1 MVIAIEERV
10 AVLEAQHKAQ
20 EAVMTQVTTT
30 IRENELDVRE
40 SVQALEARMER
51 RFDGVDRRFEAVQR
65 QFEAVER
72 RFDAMDRRFD
82 TMDKRFQWLIAIQI
96 TTLLTA
102 LGAAFGVGR

>member
-1 MVIAIEERV
+1 MVIAVEERV

-30 IRENELDVRE
+30 IRENELDVRD
-40 SVQALEARMER
+40 SVKALEERM
-51 RFDGVDRRFEAVQR
+51 DRRFEAVQR

-82 TMDKRFQWLIAIQI
+82 TMDRRFQWLIAIQI